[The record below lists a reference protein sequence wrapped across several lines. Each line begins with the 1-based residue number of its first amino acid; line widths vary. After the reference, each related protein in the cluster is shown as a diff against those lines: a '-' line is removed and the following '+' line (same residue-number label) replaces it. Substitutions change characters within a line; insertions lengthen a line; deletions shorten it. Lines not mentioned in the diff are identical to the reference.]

1 MSPSRSLPA
10 RPSLE
15 SLRKQAKKLARDIA
29 AGDAGAIA
37 DLLGASA
44 LPLDGALACLESAV
58 VAKAEGRVVGCAALE
73 LYGPDALLRS
83 VAVDETMRRGGL
95 GRRLA
100 AAALDLASS
109 SGASTVYLLT
119 TTAEAFFHHLGFRTR
134 ADKNENAYEHQE
146 GIYKESANHEKH
158 SDHLAGEGGD
168 PRGHMPLEPEGK
180 QRP

>member
-1 MSPSRSLPA
+1 MNLSITRATP
-10 RPSLE
+10 
-15 SLRKQAKKLARDIA
+15 
-29 AGDAGAIA
+29 GDAGAIA

-58 VAKAEGRVVGCAALE
+58 VARAEGRVVGCAALE

-119 TTAEAFFHHLGFRTR
+119 TTAEAFFHHLGFERVGR
-134 ADKNENAYEHQE
+134 EAVPAGVRGSVEFA
-146 GIYKESANHEKH
+146 SACPA
-158 SDHLAGEGGD
+158 SATVMRRQIRSG
-168 PRGHMPLEPEGK
+168 
-180 QRP
+180 